1 MHLSPNNPICHRWRS
16 VRPDDGRKETVP
28 RCALDE
34 RKLGLELIQLFH
46 DKGKNEA
53 LVQMTLG
60 TLGAGQVAQAFAI
73 HLLKAG
79 HEVLLSNSRG
89 PDSLKQLVS
98 KLGKG
103 ARAVTMEEAARAP
116 IVVLAVPWPQV
127 EEVLAKLPEWEG
139 RILIDA
145 TNHFLLPS
153 MELADLKGRVSSE
166 IVSEL
171 DPSARVVKAL
181 NTLYA
186 SNLTLDPKVENGRRV
201 IFVSGDDG
209 DAKAEISGLL
219 KGLGVAVIALGSLS
233 EGGRAQQVGNGL
245 AGVDLVQFGD

>member
-1 MHLSPNNPICHRWRS
+1 MI
-16 VRPDDGRKETVP
+16 
-28 RCALDE
+28 
-34 RKLGLELIQLFH
+34 I
-46 DKGKNEA
+46 
-53 LVQMTLG
+53 G
-60 TLGAGQVAQAFAI
+60 TLGAGEVAQALAV

-89 PDSLKQLVS
+89 PSSLTQLVS

-103 ARAVTMEEAARAP
+103 ARAVTMDEAAKAP
-116 IVVLAVPWPQV
+116 MVVLAVPWPKV
-127 EEVLAKLPEWEG
+127 EAVLGKLPDWEG

-171 DPSARVVKAL
+171 APSAKVVKAL

-186 SNLTLDPKVENGRRV
+186 SNLARDPKVGEGRRV

-209 DAKAEISGLL
+209 GAKGEVGGLL
-219 KGLGVAVIALGSLS
+219 KGLGFAVIDLGSLRD
-233 EGGRAQQVGNGL
+233 GGRAQQVGNGL
-245 AGVDLVQFGD
+245 AGVDLIQLGD

>member
-1 MHLSPNNPICHRWRS
+1 MQI
-16 VRPDDGRKETVP
+16 
-28 RCALDE
+28 
-34 RKLGLELIQLFH
+34 
-46 DKGKNEA
+46 
-53 LVQMTLG
+53 MTIG
-60 TLGAGQVAQAFAI
+60 TLGAGEVAQAFAI
-73 HLLKAG
+73 HLWKAG
-79 HEVLLSNSRG
+79 HEVLLSNSRDPG
-89 PDSLKQLVS
+89 SLKQLVA

-103 ARAVTMEEAARAP
+103 ARAVTMSEAAKAP
-116 IVVLAVPWPQV
+116 IVVLAVAWPRV
-127 EEVLAKLPEWEG
+127 AEVLGQLPGWDG

-171 DPSARVVKAL
+171 APSATIVKAL

-186 SNLTLDPKVENGRRV
+186 SNLARDPKEGNGRRV

-209 DAKAEISGLL
+209 SAKGEVSGLL
-219 KGLGVAVIALGSLS
+219 KGLGFAVIDLGSLR

-245 AGVDLVQFGD
+245 AGVDLVQVGD

>member
-1 MHLSPNNPICHRWRS
+1 MI
-16 VRPDDGRKETVP
+16 
-28 RCALDE
+28 
-34 RKLGLELIQLFH
+34 I
-46 DKGKNEA
+46 
-53 LVQMTLG
+53 G
-60 TLGAGQVAQAFAI
+60 TLGAGEVAQAFAI

-89 PDSLKQLVS
+89 PCSLKQLIS
-98 KLGKG
+98 MLGKG
-103 ARAVTMEEAARAP
+103 ATEVTMYEAAKAH
-116 IVVLAVPWPQV
+116 IVVLAVPWPNV
-127 EEVLAKLPEWEG
+127 EAVLGKLPDWEG

-171 DPSARVVKAL
+171 APSAKIIKAL

-186 SNLTLDPKVENGRRV
+186 SNLARDPKEGNGRRV

-209 DAKAEISGLL
+209 SAKGEVSSLL
-219 KGLGVAVIALGSLS
+219 KGLGFAVIDLGSLR

-245 AGVDLVQFGD
+245 AGVDLVQVGD

>member
-1 MHLSPNNPICHRWRS
+1 MTQTTQN
-16 VRPDDGRKETVP
+16 K
-28 RCALDE
+28 
-34 RKLGLELIQLFH
+34 
-46 DKGKNEA
+46 A
-53 LVQMTLG
+53 LVQMTIG
-60 TLGAGQVAQAFAI
+60 TLGAGEVAQAFAV
-73 HLLKAG
+73 HLLEAG

-89 PDSLKQLVS
+89 PSSLTQLVS

-103 ARAVTMEEAARAP
+103 ARAVMIDEAAKVP
-116 IVVLAVPWPQV
+116 IVVLAVPWPKV
-127 EEVLAKLPEWEG
+127 EAVLGKLPDWEG

-153 MELADLKGRVSSE
+153 RELADLKGRVSSE

-171 DPSARVVKAL
+171 APSAKVVKAL

-186 SNLTLDPKVENGRRV
+186 SNLARDPKVGEGRRV

-209 DAKAEISGLL
+209 GAKGELSVLL
-219 KGLGVAVIALGSLS
+219 KGFGFAVIDLGSLS

-245 AGVDLVQFGD
+245 AGIDLIQIGD

>member
-1 MHLSPNNPICHRWRS
+1 MK
-16 VRPDDGRKETVP
+16 V
-28 RCALDE
+28 
-34 RKLGLELIQLFH
+34 
-46 DKGKNEA
+46 
-53 LVQMTLG
+53 G
-60 TLGAGQVAQAFAI
+60 TLGAGEVAQALAI

-89 PDSLKQLVS
+89 PSSMKQLLS

-103 ARAVTMEEAARAP
+103 ARAVTMDEAAKAP
-116 IVVLAVPWPQV
+116 IVVLAVPWPNV
-127 EEVLAKLPEWEG
+127 EEVLRHLPDWDG

-153 MELADLKGRVSSE
+153 HELADLQGRVSSE

-171 DPSARVVKAL
+171 APSAKVVKAL

-186 SNLTLDPKVENGRRV
+186 SNLARDPKVGEGRRV

-209 DAKAEISGLL
+209 GAKDEVSGLL
-219 KGLGVAVIALGSLS
+219 KGLGLQLSILGRCAKAGAHSRSETALP
-233 EGGRAQQVGNGL
+233 A
-245 AGVDLVQFGD
+245 

>member
-1 MHLSPNNPICHRWRS
+1 MKI
-16 VRPDDGRKETVP
+16 
-28 RCALDE
+28 
-34 RKLGLELIQLFH
+34 
-46 DKGKNEA
+46 
-53 LVQMTLG
+53 G
-60 TLGAGQVAQAFAI
+60 TLGAGEVAQAFAI

-89 PDSLKQLVS
+89 PSSLKQLVS
-98 KLGKG
+98 KLGNG
-103 ARAVTMEEAARAP
+103 ARAVTMDEAAKAP
-116 IVVLAVPWPQV
+116 IVVLAVPWPGV
-127 EEVLAKLPEWEG
+127 EAVLGKVPDWEG

-153 MELADLKGRVSSE
+153 RELADLKGRVSSE

-171 DPSARVVKAL
+171 APSARVVKAL

-186 SNLTLDPKVENGRRV
+186 SNLARDPKVGSGRRV
-201 IFVSGDDG
+201 IFVSGDDAG
-209 DAKAEISGLL
+209 AKREVSGLL
-219 KGLGVAVIALGSLS
+219 KGLGFAVIDLGSVR

>member
-1 MHLSPNNPICHRWRS
+1 MI
-16 VRPDDGRKETVP
+16 
-28 RCALDE
+28 
-34 RKLGLELIQLFH
+34 I
-46 DKGKNEA
+46 
-53 LVQMTLG
+53 G
-60 TLGAGQVAQAFAI
+60 TLGAGEVAQALAI

-89 PDSLKQLVS
+89 PSSLTQLVS

-103 ARAVTMEEAARAP
+103 ARAVTMDEAAKAP
-116 IVVLAVPWPQV
+116 MVVLAVPWPKV
-127 EEVLAKLPEWEG
+127 EAVLGKLPDWEG

-171 DPSARVVKAL
+171 APSAKVVKAL

-186 SNLTLDPKVENGRRV
+186 SNLARDPKVGEGRRV

-209 DAKAEISGLL
+209 GAKGEVGGLL
-219 KGLGVAVIALGSLS
+219 KGLGFAVIDLGSLS

-245 AGVDLVQFGD
+245 AGVDLIQIGD

>member
-1 MHLSPNNPICHRWRS
+1 MII
-16 VRPDDGRKETVP
+16 G
-28 RCALDE
+28 
-34 RKLGLELIQLFH
+34 
-46 DKGKNEA
+46 
-53 LVQMTLG
+53 TLG
-60 TLGAGQVAQAFAI
+60 TGEVAQAFAI

-89 PDSLKQLVS
+89 PSSMKQLVS

-103 ARAVTMEEAARAP
+103 ARAVTMDEAAKAP
-116 IVVLAVPWPQV
+116 MVVLAVPWPKV
-127 EEVLAKLPEWEG
+127 EAVLGKLADWEG

-171 DPSARVVKAL
+171 APSAKVVKAL
-181 NTLYA
+181 NTLYT
-186 SNLTLDPKVENGRRV
+186 SNLARDPKVGEGRRV

-209 DAKAEISGLL
+209 GAKGEVGGLL
-219 KGLGVAVIALGSLS
+219 KELGFVVIDLGSLRD
-233 EGGRAQQVGNGL
+233 GGRAQQVGNGL
-245 AGVDLVQFGD
+245 AGVNLIQIGD

>member
-1 MHLSPNNPICHRWRS
+1 MIIGS
-16 VRPDDGRKETVP
+16 
-28 RCALDE
+28 
-34 RKLGLELIQLFH
+34 
-46 DKGKNEA
+46 
-53 LVQMTLG
+53 
-60 TLGAGQVAQAFAI
+60 LGAGEVAQAFAI

-79 HEVLLSNSRG
+79 HQVLLSNSRG
-89 PDSLKQLVS
+89 PSSLEQLVS
-98 KLGKG
+98 KLDKG
-103 ARAVTMEEAARAP
+103 ARAVTMDEAAKAP
-116 IVVLAVPWPQV
+116 IVVLAVPWPKV
-127 EEVLAKLPEWEG
+127 EEVLGKLPDWEG

-171 DPSARVVKAL
+171 APSAKVVKAL

-186 SNLTLDPKVENGRRV
+186 SNLARDPKVGKGRRV
-201 IFVSGDDG
+201 IFVSGDAG
-209 DAKAEISGLL
+209 AKAEVGGLL
-219 KGLGVAVIALGSLS
+219 KGLGFAVIDLGSLN

>member
-1 MHLSPNNPICHRWRS
+1 MKI
-16 VRPDDGRKETVP
+16 
-28 RCALDE
+28 
-34 RKLGLELIQLFH
+34 
-46 DKGKNEA
+46 
-53 LVQMTLG
+53 G
-60 TLGAGQVAQAFAI
+60 TLGAGEVAQAFAI

-89 PDSLKQLVS
+89 PSSLNQLVS

-103 ARAVTMEEAARAP
+103 ARAVTMDEAAKAP
-116 IVVLAVPWPQV
+116 IVVLAVPWPKV
-127 EEVLAKLPEWEG
+127 EAVLGKLPDWEG

-171 DPSARVVKAL
+171 APSAKVVKAL

-186 SNLTLDPKVENGRRV
+186 SNLARNPKVGKGRRV

-209 DAKAEISGLL
+209 GAKGEVSGLL
-219 KGLGVAVIALGSLS
+219 KGLGFAVIDLGSLS